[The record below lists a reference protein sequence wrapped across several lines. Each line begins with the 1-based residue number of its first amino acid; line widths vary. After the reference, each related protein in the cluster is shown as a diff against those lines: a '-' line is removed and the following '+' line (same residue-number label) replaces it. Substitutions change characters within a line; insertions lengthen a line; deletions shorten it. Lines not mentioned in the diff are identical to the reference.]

1 MKAIYTPNKILVNV
15 PENDL
20 EDVSPKFEIKD
31 FDEAEKYYIE
41 NGYVI
46 FKDLINLSDI
56 DDINL
61 AWDEEVKPSK
71 SFIYRQANAR
81 AEKHLKNEYGWIMNP
96 ILNLQSV
103 SLFKY
108 PRFRKLAVNNI
119 FSSKNLVLAYKKF
132 LNDDP
137 KVVQSMFFEGN
148 SETWEHQDTYYLDSE
163 NLGKMIGSWIAL
175 EDIDA
180 DAGRFFICPKS
191 HTLDL
196 GKQSSENNVAD
207 KHEVYIKNVVSEIKK
222 RKMEIR
228 APKLNKGD
236 VLFWNSWTIHGS
248 LKSNSKTSSRR
259 SITNHVIPNQD
270 LFLKLQSIKLDINT
284 DFVKGIYLYRPK
296 DQYKFKN
303 RVIMFIES
311 YFPRPF
317 YFIKKILVKLYI
329 NK

>member
-1 MKAIYTPNKILVNV
+1 
-15 PENDL
+15 
-20 EDVSPKFEIKD
+20 
-31 FDEAEKYYIE
+31 
-41 NGYVI
+41 
-46 FKDLINLSDI
+46 
-56 DDINL
+56 
-61 AWDEEVKPSK
+61 
-71 SFIYRQANAR
+71 
-81 AEKHLKNEYGWIMNP
+81 
-96 ILNLQSV
+96 
-103 SLFKY
+103 
-108 PRFRKLAVNNI
+108 
-119 FSSKNLVLAYKKF
+119 
-132 LNDDP
+132 
-137 KVVQSMFFEGN
+137 
-148 SETWEHQDTYYLDSE
+148 
-163 NLGKMIGSWIAL
+163 
-175 EDIDA
+175 
-180 DAGRFFICPKS
+180 
-191 HTLDL
+191 
-196 GKQSSENNVAD
+196 
-207 KHEVYIKNVVSEIKK
+207 
-222 RKMEIR
+222 MEIR

>member
-1 MKAIYTPNKILVNV
+1 
-15 PENDL
+15 
-20 EDVSPKFEIKD
+20 
-31 FDEAEKYYIE
+31 
-41 NGYVI
+41 
-46 FKDLINLSDI
+46 
-56 DDINL
+56 
-61 AWDEEVKPSK
+61 
-71 SFIYRQANAR
+71 
-81 AEKHLKNEYGWIMNP
+81 MNP